1 MVRFVRRPAFP
12 GETNHELVWPLVF
25 ICFSIFALV
34 FFQLGGTSPGC
45 LLFNFTGIPCL
56 GCGATRCARALSHLD
71 LWSAFKYNPGVFTLY
86 LLGLIWTIYCA
97 VFWLRRDHLRL
108 RLVISENNRSVL
120 LKILFLVLLF
130 HWLWQCYY
138 LRK

>member
-1 MVRFVRRPAFP
+1 MVRLVRRPAFP

-25 ICFSIFALV
+25 IGFSIFAFI

-45 LLFNFTGIPCL
+45 LFYKITSIPCL
-56 GCGATRCARALSHLD
+56 GCGATRCARELSYLD
-71 LWSAFKYNPGVFTLY
+71 FWLAFKYNPGVFTLY
-86 LLGLIWTIYCA
+86 LLGFIWTIYSA

-108 RLVISENNRSVL
+108 RLLISENNRSVL
-120 LKILFLVLLF
+120 LKILFLVLLIQ
-130 HWLWQCYY
+130 WLWQCYY